1 MHVPERKDCPQSRR
15 RSVRNICGQ
24 RPSTP
29 LLAIMKL
36 LLALCALASAEP
48 EAMTA
53 SNLLKS
59 SAAMLAGGRGSSTS
73 AKQPLKVV
81 AAGLGRTGTAS
92 LKEALT
98 KLGLK
103 TYHMKDGVMDTP
115 GHMELWSEHAAKM
128 MQGESGKAS
137 ANAIMDKMAED
148 GFNATTDIPSF
159 RTAPFSAGTPTPR
172 SSSRSATA
180 RRGPP
185 QSCRRS
191 AGTLMSLAGCRGA
204 SSR

>member
-1 MHVPERKDCPQSRR
+1 M
-15 RSVRNICGQ
+15 
-24 RPSTP
+24 
-29 LLAIMKL
+29 MF
-36 LLALCALASAEP
+36 LALCALTSAAEP

-59 SAAMLAGGRGSSTS
+59 SVSMLAGGRGGS
-73 AKQPLKVV
+73 AAVKQPLKVV

-128 MQGESGKAS
+128 MQGDKAS
-137 ANAIMDKMAED
+137 STANAIMDKMAED
-148 GFNATTDIPSF
+148 GFNATTDMPACYFAADGTFLRRYPDAKVILTVRDSEAWATSIVQTIGRNFNVFGRLPWRLIPI
-159 RTAPFSAGTPTPR
+159 
-172 SSSRSATA
+172 
-180 RRGPP
+180 RRCGD
-185 QSCRRS
+185 
-191 AGTLMSLAGCRGA
+191 G
-204 SSR
+204 